1 MSFSWNPFARR
12 SEPDSSNP
20 RAVSNGNYDVFSQLN
35 SEVLRAVS
43 AKSVV
48 DQSVYK
54 QTTYLAN
61 PTWQSLQRDGLIMM
75 PIATSKPERI
85 AQYRTMAKFT

>member
-1 MSFSWNPFARR
+1 M
-12 SEPDSSNP
+12 
-20 RAVSNGNYDVFSQLN
+20 RAVSS
-35 SEVLRAVS
+35 
-43 AKSVV
+43 KSVV

-75 PIATSKPERI
+75 PVATSKPERI